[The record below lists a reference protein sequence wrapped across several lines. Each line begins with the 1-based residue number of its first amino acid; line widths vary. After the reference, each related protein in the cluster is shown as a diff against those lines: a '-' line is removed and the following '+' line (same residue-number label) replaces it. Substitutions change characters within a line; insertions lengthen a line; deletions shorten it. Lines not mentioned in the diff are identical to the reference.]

1 MVERAWN
8 HPTRE
13 SRDEAVRE
21 KNEHFSQPR
30 TQARSLYPC
39 YQRRLATEWDSANFP
54 DKLDRW
60 RHIRNCRG
68 RLWTRLH
75 FSLSPP
81 RLSFLA
87 WGYFHAR
94 SRFARSKMGTT
105 RSLRGMF
112 ISLKSNLSCN
122 LCHFPGEDTQMK
134 MMGIVVLSLASSKR
148 LDCGDDAK
156 ESGVRSF
163 LLFSYVRRNLQ
174 QGTGFDTVYFIKR
187 NKASLWQGGILYWSF
202 LGLLKRLNR
211 ILWYYAFVRNGLSNI
226 ILEETC
232 PVMIILELKFLC
244 YFYPLCWLSFTS
256 NEYFLI
262 VCSIKHWKSQCG
274 KMHTRICHFYYEN
287 IKLKYPGTV
296 SVEVLR
302 PPNQPYLQPRSQG
315 SLLPALSCSVGRV
328 VTLGTRLPYLLWQ
341 CTGRSRYTN
350 YTTWLPRGT
359 ILFLIDIRSLV
370 TCCDVSLHS

>member
-1 MVERAWN
+1 
-8 HPTRE
+8 
-13 SRDEAVRE
+13 
-21 KNEHFSQPR
+21 
-30 TQARSLYPC
+30 
-39 YQRRLATEWDSANFP
+39 
-54 DKLDRW
+54 
-60 RHIRNCRG
+60 
-68 RLWTRLH
+68 
-75 FSLSPP
+75 
-81 RLSFLA
+81 
-87 WGYFHAR
+87 
-94 SRFARSKMGTT
+94 MGTT

-112 ISLKSNLSCN
+112 ISLKSNPSCN
-122 LCHFPGEDTQMK
+122 LCHFSGEDTQMK

-211 ILWYYAFVRNGLSNI
+211 ILWYFAFVRNGLSNI

-328 VTLGTRLPYLLWQ
+328 GTLGTRLPYLLWQ